1 VPPPADDVLDCMG
14 ALEKFL
20 HDDPVKTP
28 PLIKAAL
35 AHVQFETIHPFLD
48 GNGRVGRLLI
58 PLVLRQERVLQY
70 PLLHLSLFFK
80 EHRARYYELLQEV
93 HINGHWESWLDFFF
107 QGVRDI
113 AERTASDIQQALALF
128 EKDRTRISQ
137 MGRSARSCLRIHEQ
151 MRAQPMTSIAALS
164 LAMELTPTT
173 TATSLAK
180 LAKIGM
186 VKEITGGRYGRLYAY
201 DGYLKILAPSD

>member
-1 VPPPADDVLDCMG
+1 MG

-70 PLLHLSLFFK
+70 PLLHLSLFFR
-80 EHRARYYELLQEV
+80 EHRAEYYELLQEV
-93 HINGHWESWLDFFF
+93 RLKGAWESWLDFFF
-107 QGVRDI
+107 QGVREI
-113 AERTASDIQQALALF
+113 AEKTAADIQQALALF
-128 EKDRTRISQ
+128 EKDKLRIAQ
-137 MGRSARSCLRIHEQ
+137 LGRAANSCLRIHEHL
-151 MRAQPMTSIAALS
+151 RGHPMTSIAALS
-164 LAMELTPTT
+164 KITKLTPTT
-173 TATSLAK
+173 VATSLAK
-180 LAKIGM
+180 LVACG
-186 VKEITGGRYGRLYAY
+186 VVREITGGKYGRLYAY
-201 DGYLKILAPSD
+201 DGYLKILAPFD